1 MFSSL
6 ISLCAVWIV
15 ALISPGPDVFQIL
28 RTASRQRRAGV
39 LVALGICLGN
49 TVWILASLAGL
60 SALVTTHPG
69 VLNLLKLIGGGYLL
83 YLGITALSG
92 VVAAYRAS
100 TRRTA
105 ADSAEVEKTAI
116 SGSIPAST
124 AAQLRLGV
132 ATNLSNP
139 KAILF
144 FGAVFA
150 QFISAESGVMEKL
163 LIVVCLEVIQLLWFV
178 GVAVAVSTVS
188 ATLRRYS
195 AAIDT
200 LSGTFFAG
208 FGLYM
213 CLSGAK
219 ELLGPVR
226 ALS

>member
-6 ISLCAVWIV
+6 ASLCAVWIV
-15 ALISPGPDVFQIL
+15 ALASPGPDVFQIL
-28 RTASRQRRAGV
+28 RIASRQRRAGV

-69 VLNLLKLIGGGYLL
+69 LLNLLKLIGGGYLL
-83 YLGITALSG
+83 YLGMRALS
-92 VVAAYRAS
+92 AALGPYWP
-100 TRRTA
+100 RRRRRHAQGA
-105 ADSAEVEKTAI
+105 AGAKEPPPPNTLP
-116 SGSIPAST
+116 GST

-150 QFISAESGVMEKL
+150 QFISADSSLGEQV
-163 LIVVCLEVIQLLWFV
+163 LIVLCLEIIQLLWFP
-178 GVAVAVSTVS
+178 GVALAVSTVS
-188 ATLRRYS
+188 ATLRRYA

-200 LSGTFFAG
+200 LSGTVFAG
-208 FGLYM
+208 FGCYM
-213 CLSGAK
+213 CLTGAAA
-219 ELLGPVR
+219 LL
-226 ALS
+226 S